1 MTNPARETYNEP
13 MSLPKPRPDVS
24 KYEKPAFPYFSHVI
38 LGILFL
44 CLYGIGSWPWMEN
57 FAEGH
62 QATFAFLGYRWATDP
77 SATHGW
83 LIIPIACVVTW
94 HKREKLRRTP
104 LSSDKRGLGLV
115 TLALLMHLS
124 EKLLDLNG
132 PSPLSIP
139 IFLAGAVWY
148 LCGTAWLR
156 ELAFPL
162 AYLTF
167 FLPIPGGLTQ
177 PISFPLRKIATEG
190 SKWIVTHFAG
200 VNVLGSGMDM
210 EFQQVRGSEYVRIK
224 IADPCSGIHSL
235 MAIKALH
242 AITAYV
248 SRLKLP
254 WKWVLFWLALP
265 ITLAANVIR
274 ITLLVLVC
282 AYGDPKFGLGTFHD
296 ASPYPLFVI
305 VLLLLVSLGRTLER
319 TTGGE
324 KWWKA
329 RQAKQQ
335 EEWAANPA
343 PARWIR
349 TGTPPKLALLGAM
362 MVITVVLSVFAT
374 LQSKIPAA
382 RANVRVLTPELG
394 RWRCVGSDISDS
406 ALADADS
413 YLIRNYLRD
422 DGQKVQL
429 LLVYRR
435 YGRREFAHRPD
446 FCFPAG
452 GFKELKRDNG
462 TLAWAGRDD
471 TAVHMLFDGKEVQ
484 RMDGKKGVPITT
496 VSYFF
501 VSGNRSESDF
511 MRQQLIMAGERLFPN
526 KNGWTFVRLVS
537 ERVTT
542 DDDAQAAQQD
552 FMKTF
557 EGEIRSIITTDPAT
571 AGKVGR

>member
-1 MTNPARETYNEP
+1 MTSTRA
-13 MSLPKPRPDVS
+13 SQ
-24 KYEKPAFPYFSHVI
+24 YEAPAFPYLPHLV
-38 LGILFL
+38 LVVLFL
-44 CLYGIGSWPWMEN
+44 CLYGIGAWPWMPG

-62 QATFAFLGYRWATDP
+62 QATLAFLGYRWATDP

-83 LIIPIACVVTW
+83 LVIPIAAVVTW
-94 HKREKLRRTP
+94 HKREKLSRIP
-104 LSSDKRGLGLV
+104 LSSDKRGLWV
-115 TLALLMHLS
+115 VALALAMHLS
-124 EKLLDLNG
+124 EKALDLNG

-148 LCGTAWLR
+148 LAGGAWLR
-156 ELAFPL
+156 ELAFPI

-177 PISFPLRKIATEG
+177 PISFPLRMIATSG
-190 SKWIVTHFAG
+190 SKWIASHLFHVQI
-200 VNVLGSGMDM
+200 LGSGMDM
-210 EFQQVRGSEYVRIK
+210 EFPQVHGSQYVRIK

-248 SRLKLP
+248 SRLKLS

-274 ITLLVLVC
+274 ITLLILVC
-282 AYGDPKFGLGTFHD
+282 AYGDPKFGLGAFHD

-305 VLLLLVSLGRTLER
+305 VLLLLVSIGRTLER
-319 TTGGE
+319 VTGGE

-329 RQAKQQ
+329 EREKEKAL
-335 EEWAANPA
+335 PA
-343 PARWIR
+343 PEPLWQRVGKA
-349 TGTPPKLALLGAM
+349 PKFALIGSM
-362 MVITVVLSVFAT
+362 MAATVVLSALAT
-374 LQSKIPAA
+374 LNASVPAA
-382 RANVRVLTPELG
+382 RADVRALPAELG
-394 RWRCVGSDISDS
+394 RWKCPNGDISDS

-413 YLIRNYLRD
+413 YLIRDYVRD
-422 DGQKVQL
+422 DGQHVQL
-429 LLVYRR
+429 LVVYRR

-446 FCFPAG
+446 YCFPAG
-452 GFKELKRDNG
+452 GYVELKKETD
-462 TLAWAGRDD
+462 TLPWADRDD
-471 TAVHMLFDGKEVQ
+471 NAVHMLFDGAKVK
-484 RMDGKKGVPITT
+484 RSDGSEGVPMTT

-511 MRQQLIMAGERLFPN
+511 MRQQLIMALERVFPN

-537 ERVTT
+537 ERITT
-542 DDDAQAAQQD
+542 DADAHAAQKE

-557 EGEIRSIITTDPAT
+557 EGEIRKLITTDPGT
-571 AGKVGR
+571 AGKAGA

>member
-1 MTNPARETYNEP
+1 MKT
-13 MSLPKPRPDVS
+13 MSVPEPRPDAL
-24 KYEKPAFPYFSHVI
+24 KYEKPAFPYLAPVV

-44 CLYGIGSWPWMEN
+44 CLYGIGAWPWMEN
-57 FAEGH
+57 FSEGN
-62 QATFAFLGYRWATDP
+62 QATFAFLVYRWATDP

-83 LIIPIACVVTW
+83 LVLPIACVVTW
-94 HKREKLRRTP
+94 HKREKLRRIP
-104 LSSDKRGLGLV
+104 LTSDKRGLWIIG
-115 TLALLMHLS
+115 LALGMHLS

-156 ELAFPL
+156 ELAFPI

-210 EFQQVRGSEYVRIK
+210 EFHQVRGSEYVRIK

-248 SRLKLP
+248 SRLKLS
-254 WKWVLFWLALP
+254 WKWVLFWCALP

-274 ITLLVLVC
+274 ITLLILVC
-282 AYGDPKFGLGTFHD
+282 AYGDPKFGLGAFHD

-305 VLLLLVSLGRTLER
+305 VLLLLVSIGRTMER

-329 RQAKQQ
+329 RQEKQKA
-335 EEWAANPA
+335 EWDATPA
-343 PARWIR
+343 PTRWVRI
-349 TGTPPKLALLGAM
+349 GTPPKFALLGTLM
-362 MVITVVLSVFAT
+362 TITLVLSVLAT
-374 LQSKIPAA
+374 AGAKPKAA
-382 RANVRVLTPELG
+382 MADVRVLTAEQG
-394 RWRCVGSDISDS
+394 RWKCRGSDIADS

-413 YLIRNYLRD
+413 YLVRNYIRD
-422 DGQKVQL
+422 DGQRVQL

-452 GFKELKRDNG
+452 GYKEIKRDND
-462 TLAWAGRDD
+462 TLPWAGRDD
-471 TAVHMLFDGKEVQ
+471 TAVHMLFDGSEVLTN
-484 RMDGKKGVPITT
+484 RGKGLPITT

-542 DDDAQAAQQD
+542 DEDAHAAQKD
-552 FMKTF
+552 FMKAF
-557 EGEIRSIITTDPAT
+557 EGEIRTIITTDPAT
-571 AGKVGR
+571 AGKVGP